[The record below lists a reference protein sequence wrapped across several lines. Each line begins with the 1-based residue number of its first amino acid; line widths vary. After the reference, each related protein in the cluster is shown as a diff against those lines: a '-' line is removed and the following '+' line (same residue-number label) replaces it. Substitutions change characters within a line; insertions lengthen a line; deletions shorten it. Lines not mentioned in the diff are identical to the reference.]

1 MHKNLIL
8 VVLVGSNKVCLN
20 AWFGK
25 FTLNVMKDAQFVFK
39 FLDSNPFYETFAAC
53 TLQTCTLIF
62 NSLLLYIQCSVLD
75 IFLTCLMFCHVWPIC
90 VLYVIFVTE
99 FCETKYKSLV
109 MCIYLCLWKGLG

>member
-8 VVLVGSNKVCLN
+8 VVLVGSNKVCLT

-53 TLQTCTLIF
+53 TLHLADLYFDFQF
-62 NSLLLYIQCSVLD
+62 SLVLHS
-75 IFLTCLMFCHVWPIC
+75 MFCFGQFLDLPNVLPC
-90 VLYVIFVTE
+90 VANMCFVCY
-99 FCETKYKSLV
+99 FCNRIL
-109 MCIYLCLWKGLG
+109 